1 MAVTEPAFKTKREP
15 HLTADLLR
23 QGWHGLKGAVPE
35 WAQRGLQGVE
45 DWGDRTGAT
54 AAAEGALQFVAPGD
68 MTDVGLSALGPAAKY
83 GGKAVAKAV
92 GGATALLAGTEDA
105 EAAQGMRRVLYDLIR
120 KHGGD
125 VDKAKME
132 LQGLTPSM
140 STTDRSQATKVLKLE
155 LPPAVVQREMMTTPG
170 QNVHDILHNVRN
182 QTFLKPEEAFK
193 VGDVAVPVAGDTTR
207 AGVNVT
213 RAGIPLKRPVT
224 LHGGHDYGLTTA
236 PELGVSWASEPAA
249 AASKQIN
256 FNKAEGLVTG
266 PGEVKGIHVAMAPEG
281 ANFAKHTGDLWREML
296 ASGPQIE
303 APYMR
308 EFNKDVKRQIGTKK
322 GNATTSN
329 KAQALR
335 DWRGVQDPGLDEL
348 LNVNPEARKAL
359 METASKPGWAHVGF
373 PDIDELYGAA
383 LDPTLKTGN
392 IGGAVMRAAPGAE
405 LTAGMHPTYSMN
417 IPGEHMGRLA
427 VPLPPE
433 MLFGEQMSRFGPKKR
448 AQALGSLRSKHH
460 MQPIDQRFIDD
471 ASRYTEARLNA
482 LRQGS
487 Y

>member
-1 MAVTEPAFKTKREP
+1 MDPAFRTKREP

-23 QGWHGLKGAVPE
+23 QGWHGLKGAVPD
-35 WAQRGLQGVE
+35 WAQRGMQKVE
-45 DWGDRTGAT
+45 DWGDRSSAT
-54 AAAEGALQFVAPGD
+54 AAAEGALQSLAPGD
-68 MTDVGLSALGPAAKY
+68 MTDVGLSALGPAARF
-83 GGKAVAKAV
+83 GGKAVTKAV
-92 GGATALLAGTEDA
+92 GGATALMAGTEDA

-125 VDKAKME
+125 VTKAKTE
-132 LQGLTPSM
+132 LQGMTPSM

-155 LPPAVVQREMMTTPG
+155 LPPAVVQRELMTQPG
-170 QNVHDILHNVRN
+170 QNVHDILHNLRN
-182 QTFLKPEEAFK
+182 QTYLKPEEAFK

-213 RAGIPLKRPVT
+213 RAGIPLNKPVA
-224 LHGGHDYGLTTA
+224 LHGGHDYGLTVPT
-236 PELGVSWASEPAA
+236 EQGVSWASEPAA
-249 AASKQIN
+249 ATSKQIN

-266 PGEVKGIHVAMAPEG
+266 DGEVKGIHVAMAPEG

-296 ASGPQIE
+296 ASGPTIE
-303 APYMR
+303 APFMQA
-308 EFNKDVKRQIGTKK
+308 FNKDVKRQIGTLPGK
-322 GNATTSN
+322 NPEAN
-329 KAQALR
+329 KAKALR
-335 DWRGVQDPGLDEL
+335 AWKGVQDPGLDEL
-348 LNVNPEARKAL
+348 LNTNPDARKSLLA
-359 METASKPGWAHVGF
+359 TAAKPGWAHAGF

-383 LDPTLKTGN
+383 LDPTLQTGN
-392 IGGAVMRAAPGAE
+392 IGGAIMRAAPGAE
-405 LTAGMHPTYSMN
+405 LTPGMHPTYSMN

-433 MLFGEQMSRFGPKKR
+433 MLFGEQMSRFGPAER
-448 AQALGSLRSKHH
+448 GQALGSLRTKHH

-471 ASRYTEARLNA
+471 ASRYTEARLKA